1 MYIISGKS
9 SNSHRLSRRVLAT
22 ASLSLRW
29 QTKVLEFK
37 GARNR
42 QEAKDLGK
50 RKRNQIHSPLL
61 DNR

>member
-1 MYIISGKS
+1 MYIISGKR

-22 ASLSLRW
+22 ASLS
-29 QTKVLEFK
+29 QVATKVLEFK

-42 QEAKDLGK
+42 QEVKDVGK